1 MIYKGIFPISII
13 YYLSIISSQPF
24 TSLHTMVMGP
34 KGDPDP
40 TGSFQPPGGL
50 GKSYSTGNSEAGEEQ
65 SMAGK
70 VICM

>member
-24 TSLHTMVMGP
+24 TNLHTMAMGP
-34 KGDPDP
+34 KGDPNP
-40 TGSFQPPGGL
+40 TESFQPPGGWE
-50 GKSYSTGNSEAGEEQ
+50 KSTAQETLEAEEKQ
-65 SMAGK
+65 SMARK